1 MFVPKPG
8 PLGGIRVL
16 DLTTVMMGPFAT
28 QILGDYGADVIKI
41 EPPAGDIMRHA
52 PPMRSPGM
60 GAMYMQGNR
69 NKRSVVLDLKTE
81 HDRAALLR
89 LLETADVLVHN
100 VRLAAMRRLDLGPEA
115 LCARFPRLLYMS
127 LVGYGE
133 TGPYSGRPA
142 YDDLIQGI
150 AGIPALFAQASG
162 EEPRYVPLVAAD
174 RIVGLNAAHA
184 ILAGLLHRERG
195 GTGQAI
201 EVPMFETLAQFVLGD
216 HMGGRSFE
224 PALGP
229 PGYGRLLQPDRR
241 PYRTQDGHVCVLVY
255 TDSHWRALFDAIGRQ
270 DVYAATPLF
279 NDIKVRATRY
289 DEAYAFLATE
299 LLKRTTAEWLEVLQ
313 LHDIPCAPMHDL
325 DSLIDDPHLNAVGF
339 FQNVEHPTEGALRL
353 TAPPARW
360 SRTPPSIRHLPPRLG
375 EHTAEVL
382 NEVDRPERPETAP

>member
-1 MFVPKPG
+1 MSVPAPG
-8 PLGGIRVL
+8 PLAGIRVL

-100 VRLAAMRRLDLGPEA
+100 VRLVGMRRLDLGPET
-115 LCARFPRLLYMS
+115 LCDRFPRLLYVS

-133 TGPYSGRPA
+133 TGPYAGRPA

-150 AGIPALFAQASG
+150 AGIPALFAEASG

-229 PGYGRLLQPDRR
+229 PGYGRLLQHDRR

-255 TDSHWRALFDAIGRQ
+255 TDSHWRAFFDAIGRQ

-279 NDIKVRATRY
+279 NDIKVRAARY
-289 DEAYAFLATE
+289 GEAYAFLATE
-299 LLKRTTAEWLEVLQ
+299 LLKRTTVGWLEMLQ

-339 FQNVEHPTEGALRL
+339 FQTVEHPSEGVLRL

-360 SRTPPSIRHLPPRLG
+360 SRTPPSIRRLPPRLG

-382 NEVDRPERPETAP
+382 NEIDRPQEA